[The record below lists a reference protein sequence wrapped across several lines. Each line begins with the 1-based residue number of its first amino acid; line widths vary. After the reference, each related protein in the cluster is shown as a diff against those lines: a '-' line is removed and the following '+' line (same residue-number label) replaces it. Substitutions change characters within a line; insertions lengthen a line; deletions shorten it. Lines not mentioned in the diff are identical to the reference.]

1 MTAQINGVANRT
13 AIALGRSRPLELKIE
28 VSADKRLDTAFNT
41 FLIVRLREGLSFNNP
56 DKCKRNNKSDNSE
69 LKCLVDSQLPGRLS
83 PRFRSRLYWHVFN
96 LYRPT
101 IKEIY
106 YYFLCNF
113 VVNKQIILIN

>member
-1 MTAQINGVANRT
+1 MPCNDPLCKVRLHVTAQINGVANRT

-83 PRFRSRLYWHVFN
+83 PKHVIDFDRDCTGMFSTYID
-96 LYRPT
+96 LR
-101 IKEIY
+101 
-106 YYFLCNF
+106 
-113 VVNKQIILIN
+113 